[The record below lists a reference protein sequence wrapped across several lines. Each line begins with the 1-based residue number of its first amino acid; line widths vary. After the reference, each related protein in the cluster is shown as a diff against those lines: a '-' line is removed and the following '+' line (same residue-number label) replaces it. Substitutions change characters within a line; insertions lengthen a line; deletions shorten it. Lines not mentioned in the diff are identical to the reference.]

1 VIFWDGRCFVPTI
14 PKAPLIP
21 KLNDEPVD
29 IYCTR
34 PNCTKPLNAFADLDS
49 GNTLKTIAQKFCMAC
64 GMPLLLGGRY
74 IVERP
79 IAQGGFGATF
89 LARDRYT
96 PAMKRCVAKLLQPVG
111 LTGSQMVIAKQMF
124 EREATVLEDLGT
136 HPQIPDLLAYFEVQA
151 GTDEFFFLVQEFVDG
166 FTLEQIVEQHG
177 AIAEADALE
186 IMQSLLPVLTFIHD
200 KGSIHRDIKPA
211 NIMVRK
217 LDQTYFLLDFG
228 AVKQVAGA
236 AQGQKST
243 GIFTPGYGAP
253 EQMRGDTVFPATDLY
268 AFAVTCLF
276 LLTGKDPDELFDVNY
291 NKWQWDRFV
300 KLSPNLNNV
309 LHKML
314 ETAPSDRFTSSAD
327 VLQALNSKISVQPAP
342 AQTPAAKPAHQTSIQ
357 VPAPLPNF
365 SPSVPKPVALRSQKT
380 PWILSAPISIQFIGA
395 FLLGVEAMLLWQLS
409 ATVGLAFI
417 GSPANLIAFAAVLLG
432 VVILRISSILD
443 NKDLFVF
450 VDLLSFAVVWGV
462 QTFLKLAQF
471 QSFPNWIEI
480 AQYCGVAGFSAI
492 ALMAAFRLI
501 FQLLYSF
508 L

>member
-1 VIFWDGRCFVPTI
+1 M
-14 PKAPLIP
+14 
-21 KLNDEPVD
+21 D

-34 PNCTKPLNAFADLDS
+34 PNCTKPLNSFADLDS
-49 GNTLKTIAQKFCMAC
+49 GNTLKTITQKFCTAC

-96 PAMKRCVAKLLQPVG
+96 PAMKRCVVKLLQPVG
-111 LTGSQMVIAKQMF
+111 LTSSQMVIAKQMF

-136 HPQIPDLLAYFEVQA
+136 HPQIPDMLAYFEVQS
-151 GTDEFFFLVQEFVDG
+151 GQDEFFYLVQEFVDG

-177 AIAEADALE
+177 AIAEADVLE

-200 KGSIHRDIKPA
+200 KGSIHRDIKPS

-291 NKWQWDRFV
+291 NTWKWDRFV

-314 ETAPSDRFTSSAD
+314 ETAPSDRFSSSAD
-327 VLQALNSKISVQPAP
+327 VLQALNSQISVQPSVSAP
-342 AQTPAAKPAHQTSIQ
+342 IQSTPIQTPPVQSAHQTSIQ
-357 VPAPLPNF
+357 VPPPAPLPNF
-365 SPSVPKPVALRSQKT
+365 APSVPKPVAQRSNKT
-380 PWILSAPISIQFIGA
+380 PWLLAAPIKIQFIAA
-395 FLLGVEAMLLWQLS
+395 FLIGVEAMLLWQVS
-409 ATVGLAFI
+409 TTVGLALI
-417 GSPANLIAFAAVLLG
+417 GSPNNLIAFAAVLIG
-432 VVILRISSILD
+432 VILLRISSILD

-450 VDLLSFAVVWGV
+450 VNLLSFAIIWGV
-462 QTFLKLAQF
+462 QTFGKLSQF

>member
-1 VIFWDGRCFVPTI
+1 
-14 PKAPLIP
+14 
-21 KLNDEPVD
+21 VD

-49 GNTLKTIAQKFCMAC
+49 GNTLKTITQKFCTAC

-96 PAMKRCVAKLLQPVG
+96 PAMKRCVVKLLQPVG
-111 LTGSQMVIAKQMF
+111 LTSSQMVISKQMF

-136 HPQIPDLLAYFEVQA
+136 HPQIPDMLAYFEVQS
-151 GTDEFFFLVQEFVDG
+151 GQDEFFYLVQEFVDG

-177 AIAEADALE
+177 AIAEADVLE

-200 KGSIHRDIKPA
+200 KGSIHRDIKPS

-236 AQGQKST
+236 VQGQKST

-276 LLTGKDPDELFDVNY
+276 LVTGKDPDELFDVNY
-291 NKWQWDRFV
+291 NTWKWDRFV
-300 KLSPNLNNV
+300 TLSPLLNNV

-314 ETAPSDRFTSSAD
+314 ETAPSDRFSSSAD
-327 VLQALNSKISVQPAP
+327 VLQALNSQISVQPSISAP
-342 AQTPAAKPAHQTSIQ
+342 VQSNPIQTPPVQSAHQTSIQ
-357 VPAPLPNF
+357 VPPPAPLPNF
-365 SPSVPKPVALRSQKT
+365 APSVPKPVAQRSQKT
-380 PWILSAPISIQFIGA
+380 PWLLATPIKIQFIAA
-395 FLLGVEAMLLWQLS
+395 FLIGIEAMLLWQVS

-417 GSPANLIAFAAVLLG
+417 GSPNNLIAFAAVLIG
-432 VVILRISSILD
+432 VILLRISSILD

-450 VDLLSFAVVWGV
+450 VNLLSFAIVWGV
-462 QTFLKLAQF
+462 QTFGKLSQF

-480 AQYCGVAGFSAI
+480 AQYCGIAGFSAI

>member
-1 VIFWDGRCFVPTI
+1 
-14 PKAPLIP
+14 
-21 KLNDEPVD
+21 
-29 IYCTR
+29 
-34 PNCTKPLNAFADLDS
+34 
-49 GNTLKTIAQKFCMAC
+49 
-64 GMPLLLGGRY
+64 MPLLLGGRY
-74 IVERP
+74 IVENP

-96 PAMKRCVAKLLQPVG
+96 PAMKRCVVKLLQPVG
-111 LTGSQMVIAKQMF
+111 LTSSQMAIAKQMF

-136 HPQIPDLLAYFEVQA
+136 HPQIPDLLAYFEVQS
-151 GTDEFFFLVQEFVDG
+151 GQDEFFYLVQEFVDG

-186 IMQSLLPVLTFIHD
+186 IMQSLLPVLTFIHE

-217 LDQTYFLLDFG
+217 SDQTYFLLDFG

-276 LLTGKDPDELFDVNY
+276 LLTGKEPEELFDVSY
-291 NKWQWDRFV
+291 NKWQWDQFV
-300 KLSPNLNNV
+300 KLSPTLNNV

-314 ETAPSDRFTSSAD
+314 ETAPSDRFNSAAA
-327 VLQALNSKISVQPAP
+327 VLQELSVNSSTNVKTS
-342 AQTPAAKPAHQTSIQ
+342 HQTSIQ
-357 VPAPLPNF
+357 VPVPIASPLAVNAPA
-365 SPSVPKPVALRSQKT
+365 VPKPVVSRSQKT
-380 PWILSAPISIQFIGA
+380 PWLLSAPIPTQFIAA
-395 FLLGVEAMLLWQLS
+395 FLLGVEAMLLWQVMT
-409 ATVGLAFI
+409 TVGISAI
-417 GSPANLIAFAAVLLG
+417 GAPANLVVFGALLLG
-432 VVILRISSILD
+432 VILLRISSVLD

-450 VDLLSFAVVWGV
+450 VNLLSFAAVWGGQIFV
-462 QTFLKLAQF
+462 KALF
-471 QSFPNWIEI
+471 QNLPQWLDI

-501 FQLLYSF
+501 FQLLYS
-508 L
+508 LL

>member
-1 VIFWDGRCFVPTI
+1 
-14 PKAPLIP
+14 
-21 KLNDEPVD
+21 VD

-34 PNCTKPLNAFADLDS
+34 PNCTKPLNSFADLDS
-49 GNTLKTIAQKFCMAC
+49 GNTIKTIAQKFCTAC

-96 PAMKRCVAKLLQPVG
+96 PAMKRCVVKLLQPVG
-111 LTGSQMVIAKQMF
+111 LTSSQMVIAKQMF

-151 GTDEFFFLVQEFVDG
+151 GNEEFFFLVQEFVDG

-177 AIAEADALE
+177 AIAEADVLE
-186 IMQSLLPVLTFIHD
+186 IMQSLLPVLQFIHE

-236 AQGQKST
+236 VQGQKST

-276 LLTGKDPDELFDVNY
+276 LLTGKEPDELFDVNY

-300 KLSPNLNNV
+300 KLSPSFNKV
-309 LHKML
+309 LQKML
-314 ETAPSDRFTSSAD
+314 ETAPSDRYDSAPS
-327 VLQALNSKISVQPAP
+327 VIQALSS
-342 AQTPAAKPAHQTSIQ
+342 QTAVTATPVKPKHQTSIQ
-357 VPAPLPNF
+357 VPVPIASSNAINA
-365 SPSVPKPVALRSQKT
+365 PSVPKAPSKSPKPQKT
-380 PWILSAPISIQFIGA
+380 PWLLAAPIPTQFIAA
-395 FLLGVEAMLLWQLS
+395 FLLGVEAMLLWQVS
-409 ATVGLAFI
+409 TTVGIAAI
-417 GSPANLIAFAAVLLG
+417 GSPANLITFAIALLG
-432 VVILRISSILD
+432 VILLRVNSILD

-450 VDLLSFAVVWGV
+450 VNLLSFAAVWGGQIFV
-462 QTFLKLAQF
+462 KTLF
-471 QSFPNWIEI
+471 QSFPNWIDI

-492 ALMAAFRLI
+492 AIMAAFRLI
-501 FQLLYSF
+501 FQLLYS
-508 L
+508 LL

>member
-1 VIFWDGRCFVPTI
+1 
-14 PKAPLIP
+14 
-21 KLNDEPVD
+21 
-29 IYCTR
+29 
-34 PNCTKPLNAFADLDS
+34 
-49 GNTLKTIAQKFCMAC
+49 
-64 GMPLLLGGRY
+64 MPLLLGGRY

-96 PAMKRCVAKLLQPVG
+96 PAMKRCVVKLLQPVG
-111 LTGSQMVIAKQMF
+111 LTSSQMVIAKQMF

-136 HPQIPDLLAYFEVQA
+136 HPQIPDMLAYFEVQS
-151 GTDEFFFLVQEFVDG
+151 GQDEFFYLVQEFVDG

-177 AIAEADALE
+177 AIAEADVLE

-236 AQGQKST
+236 VKGQKST

-291 NKWQWDRFV
+291 NTWKWDRFV
-300 KLSPNLNNV
+300 QLSPNLNNV

-314 ETAPSDRFTSSAD
+314 ETAPSDRFTAASD
-327 VLQALNSKISVQPAP
+327 VLQALNSSKILAQPSVSVP
-342 AQTPAAKPAHQTSIQ
+342 AQPPSKPAHQTSIQ
-357 VPAPLPNF
+357 VPLPAPLPNF
-365 SPSVPKPVALRSQKT
+365 APSVPKPVAQRSNKT
-380 PWILSAPISIQFIGA
+380 PWILATPIKIQFIAA
-395 FLLGVEAMLLWQLS
+395 FLLGIEAMLLWQVS

-417 GSPANLIAFAAVLLG
+417 GSPAHLIAFAVVLLG
-432 VVILRISSILD
+432 VILLRISSILD

-450 VDLLSFAVVWGV
+450 VNLLSFAVVWGV
-462 QTFLKLAQF
+462 QTFGKLSQF

-501 FQLLYSF
+501 FQLLYS
-508 L
+508 LL

>member
-1 VIFWDGRCFVPTI
+1 
-14 PKAPLIP
+14 
-21 KLNDEPVD
+21 
-29 IYCTR
+29 
-34 PNCTKPLNAFADLDS
+34 
-49 GNTLKTIAQKFCMAC
+49 
-64 GMPLLLGGRY
+64 MPLLLGGRY
-74 IVERP
+74 IVESP

-96 PAMKRCVAKLLQPVG
+96 PAMKRCVVKLLQPVG
-111 LTGSQMVIAKQMF
+111 LTSSQMVIAKQMF

-136 HPQIPDLLAYFEVQA
+136 HPQIPDMLAYFEVQS
-151 GTDEFFFLVQEFVDG
+151 GQDEFFYLVQEFVDG

-200 KGSIHRDIKPA
+200 KGSIHRDIKPS

-291 NKWQWDRFV
+291 NTWKWDRFV
-300 KLSPNLNNV
+300 QLSPNLNNV

-314 ETAPSDRFTSSAD
+314 ETAPSDRFTAASD
-327 VLQALNSKISVQPAP
+327 VIQALNSKISVQPSVKP
-342 AQTPAAKPAHQTSIQ
+342 PAATPAHQTNIQ
-357 VPAPLPNF
+357 VPVPAPLSNF
-365 SPSVPKPVALRSQKT
+365 APSVPKPVAQRSPKT
-380 PWILSAPISIQFIGA
+380 PWLLAAPIKIQFIAA
-395 FLLGVEAMLLWQLS
+395 FLIGVEAMLLWQVS
-409 ATVGLAFI
+409 ATVGLASI
-417 GSPANLIAFAAVLLG
+417 RSPANLITFAAVLLG
-432 VVILRISSILD
+432 VILLRTSSILD

-450 VDLLSFAVVWGV
+450 VNLLSFAAVWGV
-462 QTFLKLAQF
+462 QTFGKLSQF
-471 QSFPNWIEI
+471 QTFPNWIEI

>member
-1 VIFWDGRCFVPTI
+1 
-14 PKAPLIP
+14 
-21 KLNDEPVD
+21 VD

-34 PNCTKPLNAFADLDS
+34 PNCTKPLNSFADLDS
-49 GNTLKTIAQKFCMAC
+49 GNTLKTITQKFCTAC

-96 PAMKRCVAKLLQPVG
+96 PAMKRCVVKLLQPVG
-111 LTGSQMVIAKQMF
+111 LTSSQMVIAKQMF

-136 HPQIPDLLAYFEVQA
+136 HPQIPDMLAYFEVQS
-151 GTDEFFFLVQEFVDG
+151 GQDEFFYLVQEFVDG

-177 AIAEADALE
+177 AIAEADVLE

-200 KGSIHRDIKPA
+200 KGSIHRDIKPS

-291 NKWQWDRFV
+291 NTWKWDRFV

-314 ETAPSDRFTSSAD
+314 ETAPSDRFSSSAD
-327 VLQALNSKISVQPAP
+327 VLQALNSQISVQQSISAP
-342 AQTPAAKPAHQTSIQ
+342 IQSTPIQTTPVQSAHQTSIQ
-357 VPAPLPNF
+357 VPPPAPLPNF
-365 SPSVPKPVALRSQKT
+365 APSVTKPVAHRSQKT
-380 PWILSAPISIQFIGA
+380 PWILAAPISIQFIAA
-395 FLLGVEAMLLWQLS
+395 FLLGVEAMLLWQVS
-409 ATVGLAFI
+409 TTVGLTLI
-417 GSPANLIAFAAVLLG
+417 GSPANLITFAAVLLG
-432 VVILRISSILD
+432 VILLRISSILD

-450 VDLLSFAVVWGV
+450 VNLLSFAIVWGV
-462 QTFLKLAQF
+462 QTFGKLSQF

-480 AQYCGVAGFSAI
+480 AQYCGIAGFSAI

>member
-1 VIFWDGRCFVPTI
+1 
-14 PKAPLIP
+14 
-21 KLNDEPVD
+21 
-29 IYCTR
+29 
-34 PNCTKPLNAFADLDS
+34 
-49 GNTLKTIAQKFCMAC
+49 
-64 GMPLLLGGRY
+64 MPLLLGGRY

-96 PAMKRCVAKLLQPVG
+96 PAMKRCVVKLLQPVG
-111 LTGSQMVIAKQMF
+111 LTSSQMVIAKQMF

-136 HPQIPDLLAYFEVQA
+136 HPQIPDLLAYFEVQS
-151 GTDEFFFLVQEFVDG
+151 GQDEFFYLVQEFVDG

-177 AIAEADALE
+177 AIAEADVLE
-186 IMQSLLPVLTFIHD
+186 IMQSLLPVLQFIHE

-217 LDQTYFLLDFG
+217 SDQSYFLLDFG

-276 LLTGKDPDELFDVNY
+276 LLTGKEPDELFDVSY

-300 KLSPNLNNV
+300 KLSPSFDRV

-314 ETAPSDRFTSSAD
+314 EAAPSDRYNSAAS
-327 VLQALNSKISVQPAP
+327 VIQALSSKIAVTAP
-342 AQTPAAKPAHQTSIQ
+342 TPPPVSTPVKPTHQTSIQ
-357 VPAPLPNF
+357 VPVPIASPNAINAPA
-365 SPSVPKPVALRSQKT
+365 VPKTPSKSPKSQKT
-380 PWILSAPISIQFIGA
+380 PWLLSAPIPTQFIAA
-395 FLLGVEAMLLWQLS
+395 FLLGVEAMLLWQVS
-409 ATVGLAFI
+409 TTVGIAAI
-417 GSPANLIAFAAVLLG
+417 GSPTNLIAFAIALLG
-432 VVILRISSILD
+432 IILLRISSILD

-450 VDLLSFAVVWGV
+450 INLLSFAALWGI
-462 QTFLKLAQF
+462 QTFAKIPQF
-471 QSFPNWIEI
+471 QNLPSWIDI
-480 AQYCGVAGFSAI
+480 AQYCGIAGFSAI

-501 FQLLYSF
+501 FQLLYS
-508 L
+508 LL

>member
-1 VIFWDGRCFVPTI
+1 
-14 PKAPLIP
+14 
-21 KLNDEPVD
+21 VD

-34 PNCTKPLNAFADLDS
+34 PNCTKPLNSFADLDS
-49 GNTLKTIAQKFCMAC
+49 GNTLKTIAQKFCTAC

-96 PAMKRCVAKLLQPVG
+96 PAMKRCVVKLLQPVG
-111 LTGSQMVIAKQMF
+111 LTSSQMVIAKQMF

-136 HPQIPDLLAYFEVQA
+136 HPQIPDLLAYFEVQS
-151 GTDEFFFLVQEFVDG
+151 GQDEFFYLVQEFVDG

-200 KGSIHRDIKPA
+200 KGSIHRDIKPS

-291 NKWQWDRFV
+291 NKWQWDRFIQ
-300 KLSPNLNNV
+300 LSPNLNNV
-309 LHKML
+309 LYKML
-314 ETAPSDRFTSSAD
+314 ETAPSDRFTAASD
-327 VLQALNSKISVQPAP
+327 VLQALNSKISVQPSSVQAP
-342 AQTPAAKPAHQTSIQ
+342 AQAPASKSAHRTSIQ
-357 VPAPLPNF
+357 VPAPAPLPNF
-365 SPSVPKPVALRSQKT
+365 SSTFPKPVASRSQKT
-380 PWILSAPISIQFIGA
+380 PWILAAPISIQFIAA
-395 FLLGVEAMLLWQLS
+395 FLLGVEAMLLWQVS
-409 ATVGLAFI
+409 ATVGIALI
-417 GSPANLIAFAAVLLG
+417 GTPANLIAFAAVLLG
-432 VVILRISSILD
+432 VLLLRISSTLD

-450 VDLLSFAVVWGV
+450 VNLLSFVIVWGV
-462 QTFLKLAQF
+462 QTFAKLSQF
-471 QSFPNWIEI
+471 QTFLSWIEI

>member
-1 VIFWDGRCFVPTI
+1 
-14 PKAPLIP
+14 
-21 KLNDEPVD
+21 
-29 IYCTR
+29 
-34 PNCTKPLNAFADLDS
+34 
-49 GNTLKTIAQKFCMAC
+49 
-64 GMPLLLGGRY
+64 MPLLLGGRY
-74 IVERP
+74 IVEHP

-96 PAMKRCVAKLLQPVG
+96 PAMKRCVVKLLQPLG
-111 LTGSQMVIAKQMF
+111 LTSSQMVIAKQMF

-166 FTLEQIVEQHG
+166 YTLEQIVEQHG
-177 AIAEADALE
+177 AIAETDVLE
-186 IMQSLLPVLTFIHD
+186 IMQSLLPVLTFIHE

-217 LDQTYFLLDFG
+217 SDQTYFLLDFG

-276 LLTGKDPDELFDVNY
+276 LLTGKQPEELFDVSY
-291 NKWQWDRFV
+291 NRWQWDRFV
-300 KLSPNLNNV
+300 KLSPNFNDV

-314 ETAPSDRFTSSAD
+314 ETAPSDRFNSASA
-327 VLQALNSKISVQPAP
+327 VLQSLSANIPAP
-342 AQTPAAKPAHQTSIQ
+342 TPAKASHKASIQ
-357 VPAPLPNF
+357 VPAPIASASAINAP
-365 SPSVPKPVALRSQKT
+365 PVPKPIAARSQKT
-380 PWILSAPISIQFIGA
+380 PWILSAPIFTQFIAA
-395 FLLGVEAMLLWQLS
+395 FLLGVEAMLLWQVS
-409 ATVGLAFI
+409 TTVGIALI
-417 GSPANLIAFAAVLLG
+417 GTPANLIAFAVVLLG
-432 VVILRISSILD
+432 IILLRISSILD

-450 VDLLSFAVVWGV
+450 VNLLSLAAVWGV
-462 QTFLKLAQF
+462 QTFAKIPQF
-471 QSFPNWIEI
+471 QSLPHWIDI
-480 AQYCGVAGFSAI
+480 AQYCGIAGFSAI

-501 FQLLYSF
+501 FQLLYS
-508 L
+508 LL